1 MPNSSNVT
9 ENIDE
14 RVLRLLGLQDVFDL
28 DYDTY
33 LLLLKEEMVKGRMP
47 KSRIPV
53 EEVEVLTSEY
63 KRVKSK
69 KGLGRFKVKK
79 RKISTQSFGVAAVNV
94 VTKKIK
100 SEKLLPLNQQQLY
113 LPPGKSVTGGASKTG
128 SYLNDISQSIGKII
142 KILTTN
148 LQVDKKNS
156 EKRRIEKERSKRE
169 GEESKLEK
177 GLGLVKKAVS
187 KVIAPVKNILS
198 SIIDFFMKMFLARV
212 TYKLLE
218 WLADP
223 NNQGKLKSIF
233 RFLGDHWPK
242 LLSLYIMF
250 GTSFGKFARG
260 LISIVVRG
268 GALLA
273 RAAVALLA
281 KAGIGKAGK
290 LAGFL
295 GGKYGKLAV
304 AGVETAATVGATMA
318 LSGGIEKFTG
328 IGGDNKGD
336 AAKFAGGGF
345 ANLGSL
351 FKGGSENMFG
361 SLSEMFGF
369 DKFRQQTQGLI
380 SGEKGVDKIP
390 AMLSDGEFVM
400 SRGAVQKYGVDTLES
415 MNAAGG
421 GTNKPKIVKGVPY
434 AAGGG
439 LIGNEPKTIEKEK
452 ESYGLGRTD
461 PTQDIKPSAI
471 SGSGD
476 FRKTYF
482 EGRLNR
488 IESQLQAQKAL
499 ASGRGINIKGS
510 ALGIQSGKGF
520 GATYGGRKSIVV
532 PNAAMSG
539 WEPEI
544 TIGGMRYFGQARGND
559 VIYSSNYAKGSAGQ
573 TDKYGAANKTYRGRG
588 GGLVGG
594 LGLNNK
600 KDLPKTRIMSD
611 DNGKIFVGY
620 LRFRNGQPEYA
631 RAQQREGGILEKL
644 TNLLDPK
651 GAKGREE
658 TLNARSTRM
667 TSISDL
673 QDYRKRGMEE
683 KNIKKMMGIRYNTA
697 TNDLKAKELR
707 IKNENQAR
715 TGRYSSAD
723 VIASQKISR
732 GVKPLNRKP
741 SVIRTSGAKTKSQMM
756 GSGLPNTPNTP
767 KISASH
773 PAGFRSKEATLGL
786 MR

>member
-47 KSRIPV
+47 KSRIPT

-69 KGLGRFKVKK
+69 RGLGRFKVKK
-79 RKISTQSFGVAAVNV
+79 RKINTQSFGVAAVNV

-100 SEKLLPLNQQQLY
+100 SEKLLPSKQQQLY
-113 LPPGKSVTGGASKTG
+113 LPPGKSVTGEISKTG
-128 SYLNDISQSIGKII
+128 SYLNDISKSIGNII

-156 EKRRIEKERSKRE
+156 EKRRIEKEKSKRE

-198 SIIDFFMKMFLARV
+198 SIIDFLMKMFWARV

-223 NNQGKLKSIF
+223 KNQDKLKSVF

-328 IGGDNKGD
+328 IGGDKGET
-336 AAKFAGGGF
+336 AKFAGGGF
-345 ANLGSL
+345 ANFGSL

-361 SLSEMFGF
+361 SLSDMFGF
-369 DKFRQQTQGLI
+369 NKFRQQTQGLI

-400 SRGAVQKYGVDTLES
+400 SRGAVRKYGVDTLES

-421 GTNKPKIVKGVPY
+421 GTNKPKIVKGIPY

-439 LIGNEPKTIEKEK
+439 LIASKPTRVEAER
-452 ESYGLGRTD
+452 ESKSGL
-461 PTQDIKPSAI
+461 IKQNRSI
-471 SGSGD
+471 GETSSTRGD

-482 EGRLNR
+482 EERLKR
-488 IESQLQAQKAL
+488 IESQLQVQKAL

-510 ALGIQSGKGF
+510 SFGIQSGRGF

-544 TIGGMRYFGQARGND
+544 NIGGIRYFGQARGKD
-559 VIYSSNYAKGSAGQ
+559 VVYSSNYAKGSSGQ
-573 TDKYGAANKTYRGRG
+573 IDKYGAANKTYRGRG

-594 LGLNNK
+594 LGLNSK

-611 DNGKIFVGY
+611 DNGKIFVGH
-620 LRFRNGQPEYA
+620 LRYRNGQPEYA
-631 RAQQREGGILEKL
+631 RAQQRESGILEKMA
-644 TNLLDPK
+644 NLLDPK

-658 TLNARSTRM
+658 TLNARSMRM

-683 KNIKKMMGIRYNTA
+683 KNIKKMMGARYNTA
-697 TNDLKAKELR
+697 SNDLKARELR
-707 IKNENQAR
+707 IKNENQLSKTAN
-715 TGRYSSAD
+715 YSSANI
-723 VIASQKISR
+723 IAAQKVSR
-732 GVKPLNRKP
+732 GVKPLNRKS
-741 SVIRTSGAKTKSQMM
+741 SVVRTSSSKTKSPFM

>member
-47 KSRIPV
+47 KSRIPT

-69 KGLGRFKVKK
+69 RGLGRFKVKK

-100 SEKLLPLNQQQLY
+100 SEKLLPSKQQQLY
-113 LPPGKSVTGGASKTG
+113 LPPGKSVTGEISKTG
-128 SYLNDISQSIGKII
+128 SYLNDISKSIGNII

-156 EKRRIEKERSKRE
+156 EKRRIEKEKSKRE

-198 SIIDFFMKMFLARV
+198 SIIDFLMKMFWARV

-223 NNQGKLKSIF
+223 KNQDKLKSVF

-260 LISIVVRG
+260 LISIVVKG

-328 IGGDNKGD
+328 IGGDKGET
-336 AAKFAGGGF
+336 AKFAGGGF
-345 ANLGSL
+345 ANFGSL

-361 SLSEMFGF
+361 SLSDMFGF
-369 DKFRQQTQGLI
+369 NKFRQQTQGLI

-400 SRGAVQKYGVDTLES
+400 SRGAVRKYGVDTLES

-421 GTNKPKIVKGVPY
+421 GTNKPKIVKGIPY

-439 LIGNEPKTIEKEK
+439 LIASKPTRVEAER
-452 ESYGLGRTD
+452 ESKSGL
-461 PTQDIKPSAI
+461 IKQNRSI
-471 SGSGD
+471 GETSSTRGD

-482 EGRLNR
+482 EERLKR
-488 IESQLQAQKAL
+488 IESQLQVQKAL

-510 ALGIQSGKGF
+510 SFGIQSGRGF

-544 TIGGMRYFGQARGND
+544 NIGGIRYFGQARGKD
-559 VIYSSNYAKGSAGQ
+559 VVYSSNYAKGSSGQ
-573 TDKYGAANKTYRGRG
+573 IDKYGAANKTYRGRG

-594 LGLNNK
+594 LGLNSK

-611 DNGKIFVGY
+611 DNGKIFVGH
-620 LRFRNGQPEYA
+620 LRYRNGQPEYA
-631 RAQQREGGILEKL
+631 RAQQRESGILEKMA
-644 TNLLDPK
+644 NLLDPK
-651 GAKGREE
+651 GARGREE
-658 TLNARSTRM
+658 TLNARSMRM

-683 KNIKKMMGIRYNTA
+683 QNIKKMMGARYNTA
-697 TNDLKAKELR
+697 SNDLKARELR
-707 IKNENQAR
+707 IKNESQLSR
-715 TGRYSSAD
+715 TASYSSANI
-723 VIASQKISR
+723 IAAQKVSR
-732 GVKPLNRKP
+732 GVKPLNRKS
-741 SVIRTSGAKTKSQMM
+741 SVVRTSSSKTKSPFM